1 MFYALYI
8 NEFQTKFKISYSF
21 ISQDKPGRS
30 ATVVINKKDKQS
42 TLEAKLLVQ
51 NIKGNNY

>member
-1 MFYALYI
+1 MFYALHI
-8 NEFQTKFKISYSF
+8 NEFQTQLKTSYSF

-51 NIKGNNY
+51 NIKGNN